1 MNYGLVFLLVRGNRS
16 HNPTKLRNP
25 KQSSVGRIL
34 ESDISAKWG
43 LSDTSIRPT
52 FFRRPTIHKPS
63 PPTNTQ
69 TMIKTDKIRKPQP
82 AVFYIID
89 YLWSGFAGLG
99 VAMVVVALWAWGSAV
114 FGEFM
119 LPAPVEVFQKS
130 LDLLKHFQENE
141 IGISLWRS
149 VVGISVALVAGL
161 AAGLVAGSFKTAMA
175 LLKPVITIL
184 LAMPPI
190 IWVVMA
196 LFWFGFGN
204 PSVLFTIIVLV
215 APLTF
220 ASAAVGMASVNK
232 QHEEL
237 FDAYKLGRLKKIRYL
252 YIPHL
257 TGYVISSIG
266 VAVAMGVKVVIMAEL
281 LGASEGVGARIADA
295 RAMLETSTVM
305 AYVVLVI
312 VFVSLFEY
320 LITKPLEIL
329 FMPWRR

>member
-1 MNYGLVFLLVRGNRS
+1 M
-16 HNPTKLRNP
+16 
-25 KQSSVGRIL
+25 
-34 ESDISAKWG
+34 
-43 LSDTSIRPT
+43 
-52 FFRRPTIHKPS
+52 
-63 PPTNTQ
+63 
-69 TMIKTDKIRKPQP
+69 
-82 AVFYIID
+82 
-89 YLWSGFAGLG
+89 
-99 VAMVVVALWAWGSAV
+99 
-114 FGEFM
+114 
-119 LPAPVEVFQKS
+119 
-130 LDLLKHFQENE
+130 
-141 IGISLWRS
+141 
-149 VVGISVALVAGL
+149 
-161 AAGLVAGSFKTAMA
+161 
-175 LLKPVITIL
+175 
-184 LAMPPI
+184 
-190 IWVVMA
+190 
-196 LFWFGFGN
+196 
-204 PSVLFTIIVLV
+204 LFTIIVLV

-220 ASAAVGMASVNK
+220 ASAAVGMASVNR

-266 VAVAMGVKVVIMAEL
+266 VAMGVKVVIMAEL

>member
-1 MNYGLVFLLVRGNRS
+1 MPN
-16 HNPTKLRNP
+16 KLAIRLWLSRPN
-25 KQSSVGRIL
+25 SGSIA
-34 ESDISAKWG
+34 IS
-43 LSDTSIRPT
+43 
-52 FFRRPTIHKPS
+52 
-63 PPTNTQ
+63 
-69 TMIKTDKIRKPQP
+69 
-82 AVFYIID
+82 
-89 YLWSGFAGLG
+89 
-99 VAMVVVALWAWGSAV
+99 SAV

-149 VVGISVALVAGL
+149 VVGISVALAAGL
-161 AAGLVAGSFKTAMA
+161 AAGSFKTAMA